1 MLPNINFSPGPD
13 EARER
18 LQDDNDAGTY
28 YLMALAY
35 RGKGMGR
42 CGTDEITPDGRC
54 GTDDAGR
61 ATNFW
66 PRISDLRKRMHFV
79 REKRDKPP
87 AGAFMRDVCG

>member
-1 MLPNINFSPGPD
+1 MLPNINFSAGPD

-35 RGKGMGR
+35 RGKGM
-42 CGTDEITPDGRC
+42 GRC